1 MGLGVG
7 PRPRP
12 VTWLHHHRQAA
23 SGSLHRA
30 ISLPLATGL
39 TWLVVGIALALPAS
53 LLVILQNL
61 EAATAD
67 LHSPARFSVL
77 LDEAVSQDQ
86 ADRISQRIE
95 ARLDVVDVIFVDRER
110 ALAAFA
116 ADTGLTGLLDS
127 LVDNPLP
134 HTVLVNPRGDL
145 GSAELAGLARAL
157 EGFEGVDEVVFDT
170 LWQARLLGALQLGR
184 RLVVGIGLLMVLGA
198 VLILANTIRLAI
210 EARRDEIVVIKLIGG
225 GDAYAR
231 RPFLY
236 TGLWCG
242 IGGGLLGAAMSGLF
256 FVYLST
262 PVDQLMQLYDSN
274 RAFEGL
280 GFMGVLN
287 MMLFGGSIGLLSAWQ
302 AAAVQLRQMEP
313 R

>member
-30 ISLPLATGL
+30 ISLPVATGL

-157 EGFEGVDEVVFDT
+157 EGFEGVDEVVFE
-170 LWQARLLGALQLGR
+170 LNELAAYQQAEW
-184 RLVVGIGLLMVLGA
+184 
-198 VLILANTIRLAI
+198 
-210 EARRDEIVVIKLIGG
+210 EASR
-225 GDAYAR
+225 
-231 RPFLY
+231 
-236 TGLWCG
+236 
-242 IGGGLLGAAMSGLF
+242 
-256 FVYLST
+256 
-262 PVDQLMQLYDSN
+262 
-274 RAFEGL
+274 
-280 GFMGVLN
+280 
-287 MMLFGGSIGLLSAWQ
+287 
-302 AAAVQLRQMEP
+302 
-313 R
+313 